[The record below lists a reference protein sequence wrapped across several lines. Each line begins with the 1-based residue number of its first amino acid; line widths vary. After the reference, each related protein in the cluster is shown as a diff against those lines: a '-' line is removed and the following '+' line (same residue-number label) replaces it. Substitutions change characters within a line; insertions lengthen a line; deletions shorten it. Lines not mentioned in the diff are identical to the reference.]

1 MQSSQ
6 RPAMPKFVGY
16 VLSSLLEAI
25 MQPAGANELNIWVHY
40 HSGLSSYT
48 SLILSA
54 SVRIPVQLCLSKDT
68 VLARTRIPGMLNG

>member
-1 MQSSQ
+1 
-6 RPAMPKFVGY
+6 
-16 VLSSLLEAI
+16 
-25 MQPAGANELNIWVHY
+25 MQPAGANEPDLGSF

-54 SVRIPVQLCLSKDT
+54 SVRIPVQLCLSNHA